1 MTASLYDS
9 AMFRDLM
16 QDRDTATLFTDTAE
30 LRAMLLV
37 WGALAQAQAKVGMVP
52 ELSAKAIQR
61 AAMEIQVD
69 PAALAAATGQNA
81 VPVPALLTAFRDEI
95 KAPEHAAWVH
105 YGATSQDIMDTGLA
119 LRLRQVLAL
128 AEARLVNILGALGTL
143 ADTHAETVMAGRT
156 YGQIATPTTFGAM
169 AASWGWPL
177 ITLLQALPAQ
187 RDAVLRVSLSG
198 AAGTLSVMGD
208 HGPAVRAG
216 LATGLGLADPGH
228 SWHSDRSGLAGL
240 SAWITQV
247 TATLGKI
254 GADLALMAQ
263 SGISEAR
270 SGTAGSSS
278 TMPQKQNPVGPTVL
292 MAIAAQ
298 VVGLNSVMQS
308 AQIHRQQRDGAAWI
322 SEWMSLP
329 QICLGLGRSLTFAQD
344 AINTTVPDPAQMR
357 ANLDDGRGLIF
368 AEALSFRLA
377 QSMPRPEAQAAVKSL
392 CATCLRD
399 GTPLP
404 DLAKAAHPT
413 LDMTGVFD
421 KAAQLGLAPA
431 EARAFAQAAKAA
443 TAALAN

>member
-9 AMFRDLM
+9 AIFRDLM
-16 QDRDTATLFTDTAE
+16 QDRETATLFTDTAE
-30 LRAMLLV
+30 LRAMLLI
-37 WGALAQAQAKVGMVP
+37 WGALAQAQAKVGIVP

-69 PAALAAATGQNA
+69 PAALAAATSKDA
-81 VPVPALLTAFRDEI
+81 VPVPALLTAFQDEL

-128 AEARLVNILGALGTL
+128 VEARLANILSALGTL
-143 ADTHAETVMAGRT
+143 ADTHADTIMAGRT
-156 YGQIATPTTFGAM
+156 DGQIATPTTFGAM

-177 ITLLQALPAQ
+177 ITLLNALPAQ

-198 AAGTLSVMGD
+198 AAGALSMMGE
-208 HGPAVRAG
+208 HGPTVRAG
-216 LATGLGLADPGH
+216 LAKGLGLADPGH

-247 TATLGKI
+247 TGALGNI

-263 SGISEAR
+263 SGIGEAR
-270 SGTAGSSS
+270 SGTAGGA
-278 TMPQKQNPVGPTVL
+278 TAMPQTQDLVGPTVL

-308 AQIHRQQRDGAAWI
+308 AQIHRQQRDSAAWI

-329 QICLGLGRSLTFAQD
+329 QICVGLGRSLSLAQE
-344 AINTTVPDPAQMR
+344 AIETIVTDPTQMR
-357 ANLDDGRGLIF
+357 ANLDKGRGLIF
-368 AEALSFRLA
+368 AEALSFRLTE
-377 QSMPRPEAQAAVKSL
+377 SMPRPEAQAAVTML
-392 CATCLRD
+392 CEVSLRD

-413 LDMTGVFD
+413 LDISGVFD
-421 KAAQLGLAPA
+421 ITAHLGLAPA
-431 EARAFAQAAKAA
+431 EARAFAAAAKAA